1 MKVFRWLKERFMKVF
16 RKKAESEPGI
26 QMEFFNSAVTIL
38 ETLVVALVFGLGT
51 SDEVKQQRREMMK
64 KFNRH

>member
-1 MKVFRWLKERFMKVF
+1 MKVFRWVKERFMKEF
-16 RKKAESEPGI
+16 REKWRSN
-26 QMEFFNSAVTIL
+26 QMDFFNSAVTIL
-38 ETLVVALVFGLGT
+38 ETLVVALVAGLGT

>member
-1 MKVFRWLKERFMKVF
+1 MD
-16 RKKAESEPGI
+16 
-26 QMEFFNSAVTIL
+26 FFNSAVTIL
-38 ETLVVALVFGLGT
+38 ETLVVALVADLGT

>member
-1 MKVFRWLKERFMKVF
+1 MKVFRWVKERFMKEF
-16 RKKAESEPGI
+16 RKKVEIEPLQ
-26 QMEFFNSAVTIL
+26 QMDFFNSAVTIL
-38 ETLVVALVFGLGT
+38 ETLVVALVAGLGT

>member
-1 MKVFRWLKERFMKVF
+1 MKVF
-16 RKKAESEPGI
+16 RKKVEFEPGI
-26 QMEFFNSAVTIL
+26 QMDFFNSAVTIL
-38 ETLVVALVFGLGT
+38 ETLVVALGAGLGT